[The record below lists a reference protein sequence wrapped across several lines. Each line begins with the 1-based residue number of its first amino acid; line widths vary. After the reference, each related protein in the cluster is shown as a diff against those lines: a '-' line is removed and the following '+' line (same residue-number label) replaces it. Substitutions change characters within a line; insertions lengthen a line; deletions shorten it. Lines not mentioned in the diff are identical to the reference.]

1 MQQQIGDL
9 YIPQDERALRTV
21 QRRGEDLDRTVR
33 DWSSVVIG
41 VLPKALPLVADELRI
56 TQLFLAQQRRLNLE
70 LDARNP
76 QANLRNRIGRVLPL
90 VGDGSPDLDLLRAVH
105 RIVSTRLESDIER
118 ACGLYCEGLS
128 IPPVSDPVIDW
139 RVAMRFMAQ
148 GLHRIASHI
157 DFKRDYATSSKR
169 FELALFAREA
179 ASDVSQRRRS
189 MLSSFQKDPV
199 SPFTAGHD

>member
-21 QRRGEDLDRTVR
+21 QRRGELVDRTVR
-33 DWSSVVIG
+33 DWSSTVIG
-41 VLPKALPLVADELRI
+41 VLPKALPLLADELQI

-76 QANLRNRIGRVLPL
+76 QANLRNRLGRVLPF
-90 VGDGSPDLDLLRAVH
+90 VGDGSPDLELLRAVH
-105 RIVSTRLESDIER
+105 RIVSTRLESEIDR
-118 ACGLYCEGLS
+118 VCSRYCEGQS

-148 GLHRIASHI
+148 GLHRIASQI

-179 ASDVSQRRRS
+179 ANDVSQRRRAV
-189 MLSSFQKDPV
+189 LSAFQKEPV
-199 SPFTAGHD
+199 PHSADR

>member
-1 MQQQIGDL
+1 LQQQIGDL

-21 QRRGEDLDRTVR
+21 QRRGEVLDSTVR
-33 DWSSVVIG
+33 DWSSTVIG
-41 VLPKALPLVADELRI
+41 VLPKALPLIADELRI

-76 QANLRNRIGRVLPL
+76 QANLRNRLGRVLPF
-90 VGDGSPDLDLLRAVH
+90 VSDGSPDLDFLRAFH
-105 RIVSTRLESDIER
+105 RIVSVRLESEIER

-148 GLHRIASHI
+148 GLHRIASQI

-179 ASDVSQRRRS
+179 ASDVSQRRRA
-189 MLSSFQKDPV
+189 MLSSFQKHPV
-199 SPFTAGHD
+199 

>member
-1 MQQQIGDL
+1 LQQQIGDL
-9 YIPQDERALRTV
+9 YIPQDERSLRTV
-21 QRRGEDLDRTVR
+21 QRRGEVLDRTVR
-33 DWSSVVIG
+33 DWSGTVIS
-41 VLPKALPLVADELRI
+41 VLPKALPLVPDELRI

-70 LDARNP
+70 LDARTP
-76 QANLRNRIGRVLPL
+76 RANLRNRLGLVLPFM
-90 VGDGSPDLDLLRAVH
+90 GYGSPDVNLLRAVH

-118 ACGLYCEGLS
+118 ACGLHCEELS

-148 GLHRIASHI
+148 GLHRIASQI

-179 ASDVSQRRRS
+179 ASDVSQRRRA
-189 MLSSFQKDPV
+189 MLSSFQKEPV
-199 SPFTAGHD
+199 